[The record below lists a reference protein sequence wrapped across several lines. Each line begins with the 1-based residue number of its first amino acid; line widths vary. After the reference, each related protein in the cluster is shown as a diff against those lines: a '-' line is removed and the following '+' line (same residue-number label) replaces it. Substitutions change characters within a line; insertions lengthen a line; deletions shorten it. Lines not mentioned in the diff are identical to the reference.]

1 MRYYWGVQSMGLGI
15 SWVWSMKEM
24 ISQGQV
30 LVSHLQNT
38 GVTGLF
44 PDILNIGR
52 EAGLV
57 EKS

>member
-1 MRYYWGVQSMGLGI
+1 MGLGI

-44 PDILNIGR
+44 PGILNIGR

>member
-1 MRYYWGVQSMGLGI
+1 MGLGI

-24 ISQGQV
+24 MSQGQV
-30 LVSHLQNT
+30 LVSHLQNV

-44 PDILNIGR
+44 LNISNIGR